1 MLPWISRLSESG
13 NQTNWSRESLEE
25 TFHYVDRV
33 GVRVRLISKEL
44 IVQPANIC
52 SNRGNICKLNFSIVG
67 TRELIKFLCLMS
79 KNSSLKLFI
88 LQVMANLI
96 HYITK

>member
-44 IVQPANIC
+44 VVQPANVC

-67 TRELIKFLCLMS
+67 TRELIKVLM
-79 KNSSLKLFI
+79 LDEQKLLTETVYFTG
-88 LQVMANLI
+88 NG
-96 HYITK
+96 

>member
-1 MLPWISRLSESG
+1 MG

-44 IVQPANIC
+44 VVQPANVC
-52 SNRGNICKLNFSIVG
+52 SNWGNICKLNFSIVG
-67 TRELIKFLCLMS
+67 TRELIKFLCLLR